1 MRRARRAGVAGLAAL
16 ALATAGCA
24 TVRPSAAP
32 EGRPATSA
40 PTATPTAGPAP
51 SAGPTASPT
60 PAVPTCTD
68 LAASFTLKQQVGQLL
83 MVGVTGA
90 LDDAE
95 REALVATDAGSVIL
109 MGNSR
114 VGVRATAEITG
125 AIADLGAGAGV
136 LVAVD
141 QEGGTVQR
149 LSGPGFDTIPPA
161 AEQATLDAD
170 ELSSRARAWGEQLR
184 RAGVHLDL
192 APVADVVPAAKRRTN
207 EPVGRLGRG
216 YGSDPDAAAE
226 KVAAFVSGL
235 READVAA
242 TLKHYPGLGEV
253 TGNTDFTANVVDT
266 VTTGRGAA
274 ARPFRAGVRAG
285 AGAVML
291 STAYYPRIDA
301 DHPAAFSPAVVDLV
315 RTELGFGGVV
325 ISDDL
330 GVARAVADVPA
341 RDRATRFVRAG
352 GDLAITVDP
361 ARAAAMASGLL
372 AEAGDDPDLA
382 ARVAESTGRVL
393 ALKAGLGLAS
403 CVAVEG

>member
-1 MRRARRAGVAGLAAL
+1 MRTAPRVAAAAL
-16 ALATAGCA
+16 AVLALAAGGCA
-24 TVRPSAAP
+24 RVAPGVASPGVPS
-32 EGRPATSA
+32 
-40 PTATPTAGPAP
+40 PTAATPTTAG
-51 SAGPTASPT
+51 TPT
-60 PAVPTCTD
+60 PTSTPAEPTCRD
-68 LAASFTLKQQVGQLL
+68 LAASLTLKQQVGQLL

-95 REALVATDAGSVIL
+95 REALVATDAGAVIL
-109 MGNSR
+109 MGSSR
-114 VGVRATAEITG
+114 VGVAGTAAITG
-125 AIADLGAGAGV
+125 AVAELGAGVGM

-149 LSGPGFDTIPPA
+149 LTGPGFDTIPSA
-161 AEQATLDAD
+161 ARQATLDDD
-170 ELSSRARAWGEQLR
+170 ELSRRARAWGEQLR

-207 EPVGRLGRG
+207 EPIGRLGRG
-216 YGSDPDAAAE
+216 YGSDPDAAAA

-235 READVAA
+235 RKADVAA

-253 TGNTDFTANVVDT
+253 TGNTDFKANVVDT

-274 ARPFRAGVRAG
+274 AEPFRAGVRAG

-301 DHPAAFSPAVVDLV
+301 DRPAAFSPAVVELV

-330 GVARAVADVPA
+330 GVAVAVEDVPA

-372 AEAGDDPDLA
+372 AEAGEDPDLE
-382 ARVAESTGRVL
+382 ARVQESTARVL

-403 CVAVEG
+403 CIAVEG